1 MKEDGG
7 SSVMPDRAGKVAR
20 LLKEANLD
28 GFLFLEKANLRYFCG
43 FSGSAGALLV
53 SSKGSSFLTDS
64 RYMTQARQEVRAES
78 IGEYRAQLDG
88 ILEQVKAHG
97 LQRIG
102 FEADTLPYAMVE
114 RLREKSPAGCQWL
127 PESERLRSLRS
138 VKSQEELSLLK
149 HAAAIA
155 ADAFE
160 EILPLIHPGRLE
172 REVALE
178 LEMAMRRR
186 GAEEKS
192 FDTIVA
198 SGPRGALPH
207 GVASAKSIVA
217 GDLITIDFGARWQG
231 YHSDETITVAVGEVA
246 GELRRI
252 FDVVLEAQI
261 RAIEAV
267 KPGVPLRDIDA
278 IARSYIAAKGYG
290 KFFGHGLGHGVGLEV
305 HEQPTVSA
313 LSDAV
318 AEEGM
323 VFTIEPG
330 IYIPDLGG
338 VRIEDMV
345 HVTAEGCGRIT
356 RLPKEFRSLPG

>member
-1 MKEDGG
+1 MKLRI
-7 SSVMPDRAGKVAR
+7 PDRVCRVTR
-20 LLKEANLD
+20 LLKAADLD
-28 GFLFLEKANLRYFCG
+28 GFLFLDQANLRYFCG
-43 FSGSAGALLV
+43 FSGSSGALLV
-53 SSKGSSFLTDS
+53 TSKSSAFLTDS
-64 RYMTQARQEVRAES
+64 RYVTQARQEVCAES
-78 IGEYRAQLDG
+78 IGEYRAQVDG
-88 ILEQVKAHG
+88 ILEQVKTLG
-97 LQRIG
+97 LQKIG

-127 PESERLRSLRS
+127 PESERLRPLRS
-138 VKSQEELSLLK
+138 VKDQEELNILEG
-149 HAAAIA
+149 AAAIA

-178 LEMAMRRR
+178 LELAMRRR

-198 SGPRGALPH
+198 SGWRGALPH
-207 GVASAKSIVA
+207 GVASGKRIVA
-217 GDLITIDFGARWQG
+217 GDLVTIDFGARWQG

-246 GELRRI
+246 DELRRI
-252 FDVVLEAQI
+252 FDVVFEAQN
-261 RAIEAV
+261 RAIEGI
-267 KPGVPLRDIDA
+267 KPGIPLRDIDA
-278 IARSYIAAKGYG
+278 IARSFIAAKGYG

-305 HEQPTVSA
+305 HEQPTLSSH
-313 LSDAV
+313 SDAV

-323 VFTIEPG
+323 VFSIEPG

-345 HVTAEGCGRIT
+345 CVTAEGCRRIT
-356 RLPKEFRSLPG
+356 RLPKGFRSLPG